1 MHLHKVAILQM
12 KHNACICTCTSC
24 RQPLYICDIFC
35 TKRHLVII
43 SRLQSTSEVSLA
55 IQRSKFFNSVMK
67 YLLVVQMTFYGTMKK
82 CKQNSIL
89 FIQICILSYLTDI
102 HTDLGFLLLNDKP

>member
-1 MHLHKVAILQM
+1 MHLHKVATLQM

-35 TKRHLVII
+35 TKRHLIII

-55 IQRSKFFNSVMK
+55 IQGSKFLNSVMN
-67 YLLVVQMTFYGTMKK
+67 YLLVVQMTFYGTVKK
-82 CKQNSIL
+82 CKKNSNL
-89 FIQICILSYLTDI
+89 FNTDMYSSIYIQI
-102 HTDLGFLLLNDKP
+102 